1 MPRPRFLTFR
11 LFGLIV
17 ACGWALAPAVA
28 AETVGNAVGVTPAAI
43 GTVSGDLGVDVAVY
57 RDETVRTGP
66 SGTLEIR
73 FLDQTRLALGSSSSA
88 KLDRFVYSGGQA
100 RDVVIGLS
108 KGVFR
113 FATGVSA
120 KKAYWIR
127 TPLAGIGVRGTN
139 FTAEISDSYERF
151 TIWEGVIE
159 VCPRQRGLSVEEER
173 RRRCPLLKRRGDT
186 ITIFPG
192 SKSRRG
198 GPPVVFSPR
207 CAEAG
212 AGAQLCGRYGGGGG
226 KNRGQ
231 RRPGFNFP
239 TFNPPQQRG

>member
-1 MPRPRFLTFR
+1 MRSLLPSL
-11 LFGLIV
+11 LGLAFV
-17 ACGWALAPAVA
+17 GAVMAAPAEA
-28 AETVGNAVGVTPAAI
+28 AETVGNAVGITPAAI
-43 GTVSGDLGVDVAVY
+43 GTVSGELGIDVAVF

-66 SGTLEIR
+66 SGTLEIK

-100 RDVVIGLS
+100 QDVVVGLS

-113 FATGVSA
+113 FATGVSP
-120 KKAYWIR
+120 KKAYWIQ

-139 FTAEISDSYERF
+139 FTAEIGDNYERF

-159 VCPRQRGLSVEEER
+159 VCPRQRGLSIEQER
-173 RRRCPLLKRRGDT
+173 RRRCPTLSRPGDT

-198 GPPVVFSPR
+198 GPPVVVTLN
-207 CAEAG
+207 CAQTSG
-212 AGAQLCGRYGGGGG
+212 AKLCGQYGGGTPGRD
-226 KNRGQ
+226 RGQ
-231 RRPGFNFP
+231 RQPGFNFP
-239 TFNPPQQRG
+239 TFNPPQQRGSLN